1 MNNTDKIKKL
11 REETGISLM
20 QCKKACDESC
30 GDIELAKEI
39 LRKKGQAM
47 ADKKSERETGEGM
60 IISYIHQNKKI
71 GVLLDI
77 RCESDFVTRSEDFQE
92 ISKEICLQIAAMK
105 PLYVNEEEIPLD
117 IIEKEKEIYLEQ
129 TKDSDKPKEVIEK
142 IIEGKIKSYIK
153 DNCLV
158 SQEWIKDS
166 SKTINELIKEKI
178 AKIGENITIRRFTRY
193 EI

>member
-30 GDIELAKEI
+30 GDIDLAKEI

>member
-166 SKTINELIKEKI
+166 SKIINDLIKEKI